1 MGPSE
6 KDQLEMLKTIGF
18 ESLDELVTS
27 TVPANIRLEE
37 PMELGSHTSAAMS
50 ETEALALLRSMAD
63 KNKVLKSLIGQGY
76 NETHTPYVILRNM
89 LENPG
94 WYTAYTPYQAEIS
107 QGRLEMLLNYQTLVT
122 ELTGMEM
129 ARTRRPTR
137 TFDRRGR
144 RAGGARRVD
153 GVRALRRRR
162 DTFPAR
168 RGPSEP
174 ESAQNRKIDHPR
186 PRLIDDSRAGQ
197 RVAPRRGDRR
207 RGSHVH
213 VRGPQ

>member
-1 MGPSE
+1 MTWVVYFLSLRPFGPRRE
-6 KDQLEMLKTIGF
+6 TEMLR
-18 ESLDELVTS
+18 
-27 TVPANIRLEE
+27 A
-37 PMELGSHTSAAMS
+37 GSHTSAAMS

-129 ARTRRPTR
+129 VQTRRLKLRPSR
-137 TFDRRGR
+137 
-144 RAGGARRVD
+144 ARRHRRCR
-153 GVRALRRRR
+153 GVASMAWSVTPPRR
-162 DTFPAR
+162 AR
-168 RGPSEP
+168 RGP
-174 ESAQNRKIDHPR
+174 
-186 PRLIDDSRAGQ
+186 
-197 RVAPRRGDRR
+197 
-207 RGSHVH
+207 
-213 VRGPQ
+213 

>member
-1 MGPSE
+1 MRG
-6 KDQLEMLKTIGF
+6 LA
-18 ESLDELVTS
+18 SLTRSVT
-27 TVPANIRLEE
+27 T
-37 PMELGSHTSAAMS
+37 
-50 ETEALALLRSMAD
+50 
-63 KNKVLKSLIGQGY
+63 Q
-76 NETHTPYVILRNM
+76 
-89 LENPG
+89 G

-162 DTFPAR
+162 DAVPAR
-168 RGPSEP
+168 CGPSGTP
-174 ESAQNRKIDHPR
+174 K
-186 PRLIDDSRAGQ
+186 RLKFEKPTTHAL
-197 RVAPRRGDRR
+197 V
-207 RGSHVH
+207 
-213 VRGPQ
+213 

>member
-50 ETEALALLRSMAD
+50 ETEALSLLRSMAD

-89 LENPG
+89 LENPVCLS
-94 WYTAYTPYQAEIS
+94 ASRI
-107 QGRLEMLLNYQTLVT
+107 
-122 ELTGMEM
+122 
-129 ARTRRPTR
+129 TRH
-137 TFDRRGR
+137 
-144 RAGGARRVD
+144 
-153 GVRALRRRR
+153 RRRLFV
-162 DTFPAR
+162 DF
-168 RGPSEP
+168 GPFRTASGP
-174 ESAQNRKIDHPR
+174 EAAQIQTRDHPTS
-186 PRLIDDSRAGQ
+186 L
-197 RVAPRRGDRR
+197 
-207 RGSHVH
+207 
-213 VRGPQ
+213 

>member
-129 ARTRRPTR
+129 ANASLLVASRRPES
-137 TFDRRGR
+137 
-144 RAGGARRVD
+144 RVR
-153 GVRALRRRR
+153 VS
-162 DTFPAR
+162 
-168 RGPSEP
+168 GPST
-174 ESAQNRKIDHPR
+174 NRF
-186 PRLIDDSRAGQ
+186 
-197 RVAPRRGDRR
+197 
-207 RGSHVH
+207 
-213 VRGPQ
+213 GPYS

>member
-50 ETEALALLRSMAD
+50 ETEALSLLRSMAD

-94 WYTAYTPYQAEIS
+94 WC
-107 QGRLEMLLNYQTLVT
+107 
-122 ELTGMEM
+122 
-129 ARTRRPTR
+129 
-137 TFDRRGR
+137 
-144 RAGGARRVD
+144 
-153 GVRALRRRR
+153 
-162 DTFPAR
+162 
-168 RGPSEP
+168 
-174 ESAQNRKIDHPR
+174 
-186 PRLIDDSRAGQ
+186 
-197 RVAPRRGDRR
+197 
-207 RGSHVH
+207 
-213 VRGPQ
+213 

>member
-1 MGPSE
+1 
-6 KDQLEMLKTIGF
+6 
-18 ESLDELVTS
+18 
-27 TVPANIRLEE
+27 
-37 PMELGSHTSAAMS
+37 MS

-63 KNKVLKSLIGQGY
+63 KNQVLKSLIGQGY
-76 NETHTPYVILRNM
+76 HETHTPYVILRNM

-137 TFDRRGR
+137 TFDRHAVSR
-144 RAGGARRVD
+144 RRVD

-162 DTFPAR
+162 DAVPAR
-168 RGPSEP
+168 CGPSGTPKQLKFEKP
-174 ESAQNRKIDHPR
+174 TTHALVSSM
-186 PRLIDDSRAGQ
+186 SRAGQ
-197 RVAPRRGDRR
+197 RLAPRRGHRR

-213 VRGPQ
+213 VRRALEERQEKGGDDVLRRFSMPSPDDRRREDAVRGARD

>member
-1 MGPSE
+1 
-6 KDQLEMLKTIGF
+6 
-18 ESLDELVTS
+18 
-27 TVPANIRLEE
+27 
-37 PMELGSHTSAAMS
+37 MS

-129 ARTRRPTR
+129 ARTRRPT
-137 TFDRRGR
+137 TYLRGR
-144 RAGGARRVD
+144 AD
-153 GVRALRRRR
+153 GVDASMACELYAVAA
-162 DTFPAR
+162 TPFPPAAAPP
-168 RGPSEP
+168 GPSG
-174 ESAQNRKIDHPR
+174 PR
-186 PRLIDDSRAGQ
+186 N
-197 RVAPRRGDRR
+197 
-207 RGSHVH
+207 GSKSKH
-213 VRGPQ
+213 

>member
-107 QGRLEMLLNYQTLVT
+107 QGRLEALLVFQTVVQD
-122 ELTGMEM
+122 LTGMEIAGASLLDEATAAAEAM
-129 ARTRRPTR
+129 AMCHRLGKGKVDAFFADSRNHPHTLAVLRTRAEPMGIEIIEGDAETYD
-137 TFDRRGR
+137 F
-144 RAGGARRVD
+144 GANPVC
-153 GVRALRRRR
+153 GA
-162 DTFPAR
+162 
-168 RGPSEP
+168 
-174 ESAQNRKIDHPR
+174 NK
-186 PRLIDDSRAGQ
+186 
-197 RVAPRRGDRR
+197 
-207 RGSHVH
+207 
-213 VRGPQ
+213 

>member
-129 ARTRRPTR
+129 ANASLLVLSQ
-137 TFDRRGR
+137 RGFLQFLNLKLR
-144 RAGGARRVD
+144 RRVD
-153 GVRALRRRR
+153 GVDASPYAVAAPLTRQSQRRTRPRPPPRPCPCASRSPRTARRR
-162 DTFPAR
+162 AR
-168 RGPSEP
+168 
-174 ESAQNRKIDHPR
+174 
-186 PRLIDDSRAGQ
+186 
-197 RVAPRRGDRR
+197 
-207 RGSHVH
+207 
-213 VRGPQ
+213 

>member
-63 KNKVLKSLIGQGY
+63 KNQVLKSLIGQGY

-129 ARTRRPTR
+129 ARTRRPT
-137 TFDRRGR
+137 TYLRGR
-144 RAGGARRVD
+144 AD
-153 GVRALRRRR
+153 GVDASMACELYAVAA
-162 DTFPAR
+162 TPFPPAAAPP
-168 RGPSEP
+168 GPRNGSN
-174 ESAQNRKIDHPR
+174 SKNRP
-186 PRLIDDSRAGQ
+186 PTPSS
-197 RVAPRRGDRR
+197 DRR
-207 RGSHVH
+207 RLHG
-213 VRGPQ
+213 